1 MLHGIYV
8 YLAGSSNNP
17 QDLCMNMSDLQRGLK
32 HAAGFCSLLEAGSA
46 PWRGKVK
53 SEAGPEPS
61 SAAAHPEASA
71 SSDASST
78 QSSRNKAHSEEAED
92 NRVVKGQPGTPAEA
106 AAAGGGNEAFHVPL
120 RKVAVFLRQATLL
133 PRLLQRY
140 IQHQQRLGVQH
151 KGAAQPQHN
160 APILPSLHVTGQVS
174 QAWGFGTNTVAAL
187 RRHR

>member
-53 SEAGPEPS
+53 SEAG
-61 SAAAHPEASA
+61 ATAHPEASA

-92 NRVVKGQPGTPAEA
+92 NRVVKGQPGTPAVA

-120 RKVAVFLRQATLL
+120 RKVAVFLRQANLL

-151 KGAAQPQHN
+151 KGAAHAQHN

>member
-32 HAAGFCSLLEAGSA
+32 HAAGFCSLSDAGSA

-92 NRVVKGQPGTPAEA
+92 NRVVKGQPGAPAEA
-106 AAAGGGNEAFHVPL
+106 AAVGGGNEAFHVPL
-120 RKVAVFLRQATLL
+120 RKVAVFLRQANLL
-133 PRLLQRY
+133 PRLPQRY
-140 IQHQQRLGVQH
+140 IQHQQRLGVQR
-151 KGAAQPQHN
+151 KGAAHAQHN